1 MATDARGCDDAPED
15 FDEVVLALRAAALRS
30 TEFEREEGN
39 LRLGGGSP
47 EKQQLVGE
55 HVVVEGLT
63 FKILSLCGR
72 TSGTSELRRPE
83 QAAATSIRLFTRPC
97 VITEA
102 EMMQNQEPNPRWCLI
117 RTAVRGRSR

>member
-1 MATDARGCDDAPED
+1 MATEARGCDDAPED

-63 FKILSLCGR
+63 FKILSLRG
-72 TSGTSELRRPE
+72 LRASTGDVRVSDVSPARALTGVRVSTHPE
-83 QAAATSIRLFTRPC
+83 
-97 VITEA
+97 V
-102 EMMQNQEPNPRWCLI
+102 
-117 RTAVRGRSR
+117 GRSGRGTVL